1 MVEKGSMMRD
11 FSAFG
16 CGRSIRVPFAEKP
29 GNLCLRPAAKE
40 IVMRLT

>member
-16 CGRSIRVPFAEKP
+16 CGRDVPVPFAEKP
-29 GNLCLRPAAKE
+29 GNVCLSRPAENFRAA
-40 IVMRLT
+40 